1 MDAAGMRGLALA
13 LADDVEVEEGTMPS
27 ERSVLGG

>member
-1 MDAAGMRGLALA
+1 MDAAGMRGLA